1 MSKLHI
7 YRVAQLLMAVSCCFL
22 GVHLSLGVIDWIVL
36 DHAVVPEYVV
46 ESLEMLIRQL
56 YLNIDQ
62 VI

>member
-1 MSKLHI
+1 MIDLG
-7 YRVAQLLMAVSCCFL
+7 CFL

-56 YLNIDQ
+56 HLNIDQ